1 MKFVTFQHSEN
12 VSRPGLVVGD
22 QVLDLELAFLAEEQA
37 AGRPTEPHVLE
48 KRYGRGMLG
57 IIERQDSVLP
67 VVRAWEARAKAG
79 ELPASVNG
87 EALLHPYGS
96 KLLLAPIPNPPST
109 RDGYAF
115 RQHVMTARRNRG
127 LEMIPEFD
135 EFPVFYFTNHHAV
148 VGSGPVKVRKR
159 HLEKLDFELEVA
171 VVLGRGGSDWTIAQA
186 DEAIFGLCIM
196 NDWSARVL
204 QMDEMKLSLGPAKG
218 KDFAT
223 GLGPVLVTLE
233 ELADVTTK
241 TEKGLQFDLRM
252 QCWVNGVQL
261 SDGNVNQMNWTF
273 AQILERAS
281 YGVEMFPGEVIG
293 SGTVGTG
300 CLLELNGSGITK
312 NQWLQ
317 LGDEVV
323 MEIDRLGRLVN
334 TVVGGN

>member
-22 QVLDLELAFLAEEQA
+22 QVLDLELAFHAEEEK
-37 AGRPTEPHVLE
+37 AGRSTEAHVLE

-57 IIERQDSVLP
+57 IIENQDAVLP
-67 VVRAWEARAKAG
+67 IVRAWEARAKAG
-79 ELPASVNG
+79 DLPATVRG
-87 EALLHPYGS
+87 EALLHTYGA
-96 KLLLAPIPNPPST
+96 KLLLSPIPNPPST

-171 VVLGRGGSDWTIAQA
+171 VVLGRGGSDWTLQQA

-223 GLGPVLVTLE
+223 GLGPVLVTLD

-252 QCWVNGVQL
+252 QCWVNGIQL

-334 TVVGGN
+334 TVVGGE

>member
-1 MKFVTFQHSEN
+1 MKFVTFQHSET
-12 VSRPGLVVGD
+12 VSRPGIVVGD

-37 AGRPTEPHVLE
+37 AGRATEPHVLE

-57 IIERQDSVLP
+57 IIENQDTVLP

-79 ELPASVNG
+79 DLPATVNG
-87 EALLHPYGS
+87 EALLHPYGA
-96 KLLLAPIPNPPST
+96 KLLLSPIPNPPST

-171 VVLGRGGSDWTIAQA
+171 VVLGRGGSDWTLQQA
-186 DEAIFGLCIM
+186 DDAIFGLCIM

-223 GLGPVLVTLE
+223 GLGPVLVTLD